1 MKVVHIESG
10 LGNQMLSYCEYLAM
24 KQTNPEEPCYIEKI
38 VYDIPEANDY
48 ICQWNGYELDRI
60 FGIAAPDVMDT
71 LSREQRETVMAS
83 VRASQFWLHEWNWP
97 VYFARAFGEA
107 GLPLVN
113 ARGDF
118 EENRLEWA
126 ACKQGTPPLTY
137 RLKQTGPYA
146 NVRRL
151 YKQYL
156 AKPEPSD
163 MDHLF
168 YTSPEDQLIGQ
179 RLSFKC
185 PGNGIERIDHALRE
199 AFRFPPIEDAQNRAY
214 AEQIAECEAVAI
226 HVRRGDM
233 LPTSGK
239 YYKSGYFRRAVGYM
253 KRHVKNPVFFFFCD
267 PDSARWCREHNAVF
281 GLNPK
286 RDKIVY
292 VSCNG
297 GENSYRD
304 MQLMAQCRHNIVT
317 NSSFGWWGSY
327 LNRNPGKITISPET
341 DINTTHHM

>member
-24 KQTNPEEPCYIEKI
+24 KKTNPTEPCYIEKI

-48 ICQWNGYELDRI
+48 ISQWNGYELDRI
-60 FGIAAPDVMDT
+60 FGIHAPDVMDILT
-71 LSREQRETVMAS
+71 PEQRQTVLRS
-83 VRASQFWLHEWNWP
+83 VKDSQFWLREWNWP
-97 VYFARAFGEA
+97 VYFAGAFGEA

-118 EENRLEWA
+118 EKDRQEWSISN
-126 ACKQGTPPLTY
+126 KGTPPLPY
-137 RLKQTGPYA
+137 RIKQTGPYA
-146 NVRRL
+146 NLRRI
-151 YKQYL
+151 YKQKF

-163 MDHLF
+163 EGNLF
-168 YTSPEDQLIGQ
+168 YSSPDDQLIGQ
-179 RLSFKC
+179 RLSFKLR
-185 PGNGIERIDHALRE
+185 GNGIDRIDREIRE
-199 AFRFPPIEDAQNRAY
+199 AFRFPPIEDEQNRTF
-214 AEQIAECEAVAI
+214 AEQIAECEAVAV

-233 LPTSGK
+233 LPVSGK
-239 YYKSGYFRRAVGYM
+239 YYKSGYFRRAVGYL
-253 KRHVKNPVFFFFCD
+253 KRHVKNPAFFFFCD
-267 PDSARWCREHNAVF
+267 PGSAQWCRENYRVF

-286 RDKIVY
+286 QDRIVF

-297 GENSYRD
+297 GDTSYRD

-317 NSSFGWWGSY
+317 NSSFGWWGAY
-327 LNRNPGKITISPET
+327 LNQNPDKITISPEA

>member
-24 KQTNPEEPCYIEKI
+24 KQTNPEEPCYTEKI

-126 ACKQGTPPLTY
+126 ACKRGTPPLT
-137 RLKQTGPYA
+137 
-146 NVRRL
+146 
-151 YKQYL
+151 
-156 AKPEPSD
+156 
-163 MDHLF
+163 
-168 YTSPEDQLIGQ
+168 
-179 RLSFKC
+179 
-185 PGNGIERIDHALRE
+185 
-199 AFRFPPIEDAQNRAY
+199 
-214 AEQIAECEAVAI
+214 
-226 HVRRGDM
+226 
-233 LPTSGK
+233 
-239 YYKSGYFRRAVGYM
+239 
-253 KRHVKNPVFFFFCD
+253 
-267 PDSARWCREHNAVF
+267 
-281 GLNPK
+281 
-286 RDKIVY
+286 
-292 VSCNG
+292 
-297 GENSYRD
+297 
-304 MQLMAQCRHNIVT
+304 
-317 NSSFGWWGSY
+317 
-327 LNRNPGKITISPET
+327 
-341 DINTTHHM
+341 